1 MKADVLKQ
9 LVLAGSLVLAG
20 AAHAQTPAQTP
31 ALAKVKVG
39 KSGGPMILTIVDVGT
54 EAGIWKAQGL
64 DVESIYFGGESQTM
78 VGLASGS
85 IDFGFGSGPGLAYP
99 VKGVPVTAIAAVSG
113 APYNMVVTVAVN
125 SPIKSLADLRGKK
138 LGVTSAG
145 SLTDWMAKEIGRSQG
160 WGNEGVLSFPTGGSR
175 TSIAAMR
182 AGDLDGV
189 VMGAAT
195 GFDAQLNKQGR
206 VLAPLGH
213 IVKDFHSNVLFA
225 RNEMIAKSPETVQR
239 FVDGWFKSVAYAK
252 ANPDFTI
259 KVSAATLN
267 ISQDSARAAYEDE
280 ITMMARDKGGFD
292 KAAIETIR
300 RSLREI
306 GTLADP
312 PPAEKLYDERFLAGH
327 K

>member
-1 MKADVLKQ
+1 MSADFLKR
-9 LVLAGSLVLAG
+9 LVLGASLVLAAG
-20 AAHAQTPAQTP
+20 SVAQAQAQTP
-31 ALAKVKVG
+31 ALTKVKVG
-39 KSGGPMILTIVDVGT
+39 KSGAPMILTIVDVAK
-54 EAGIWKAQGL
+54 EAGIWKEMGL
-64 DVESIYFGGESQTM
+64 DVESIHFGGESQTM

-160 WGNEGVLSFPTGGSR
+160 WGNEGVISFPTGGSR

-213 IVKDFHSNVLFA
+213 IVKDFHSNILFA
-225 RNEMIAKSPETVQR
+225 RNDVIAKSPDVVQR
-239 FVDGWFKSVAYAK
+239 FVDGWFKGVTYAK

-280 ITMMARDKGGFD
+280 ITRMVRDTGGFD
-292 KAAIETIR
+292 RTAIEVIR

-312 PPAEKLYDERFLAGH
+312 PPAEKLYDERFLARH

>member
-1 MKADVLKQ
+1 M
-9 LVLAGSLVLAG
+9 
-20 AAHAQTPAQTP
+20 
-31 ALAKVKVG
+31 
-39 KSGGPMILTIVDVGT
+39 
-54 EAGIWKAQGL
+54 
-64 DVESIYFGGESQTM
+64 
-78 VGLASGS
+78 
-85 IDFGFGSGPGLAYP
+85 
-99 VKGVPVTAIAAVSG
+99 TAIAAVSG

-125 SPIKSLADLRGKK
+125 SPIRSLADLRGKK

-145 SLTDWMAKEIGRSQG
+145 SLTDWMAKEIGRGQG
-160 WGNEGVLSFPTGGSR
+160 WGNDGVLSFPTGASR

-182 AGDLDGV
+182 AGDIDGV

-195 GFDAQLNKQGR
+195 AFDAQINKQGR

-225 RNEMIAKSPETVQR
+225 RNDLIAKSPDVVQR

-259 KVSAATLN
+259 RVSAATLN
-267 ISQDSARAAYEDE
+267 ISQDAAREAFEDE

-292 KAAIETIR
+292 LAAIEVIR

-312 PPAEKLYDERFLAGH
+312 PPAEKLYDERFLTGH

>member
-1 MKADVLKQ
+1 LLADEKNGFREEFMGTGVLKR
-9 LVLAGSLVLAG
+9 LVLAASFLVTSLVLAG
-20 AAHAQTPAQTP
+20 GATQAQTLT
-31 ALAKVKVG
+31 KVKVG

-160 WGNEGVLSFPTGGSR
+160 WGNDGVTSFPAGASR
-175 TSIAAMR
+175 TSLAAMR
-182 AGDLDGV
+182 AGDIDGV

-206 VLAPLGH
+206 VLGSTRPYRQGFPLQH
-213 IVKDFHSNVLFA
+213 PVRPQRADRQIA
-225 RNEMIAKSPETVQR
+225 RCGAALRRRLVQ
-239 FVDGWFKSVAYAK
+239 
-252 ANPDFTI
+252 
-259 KVSAATLN
+259 
-267 ISQDSARAAYEDE
+267 
-280 ITMMARDKGGFD
+280 
-292 KAAIETIR
+292 IR
-300 RSLREI
+300 RLCQGQSGFHDQGQRGDPEHQPGL
-306 GTLADP
+306 GTRGL
-312 PPAEKLYDERFLAGH
+312 
-327 K
+327 